1 MANLR
6 VELNVSGVREMLR
19 SQEAKAICEKCANEA
34 AGRLGEGYEVTT
46 YTGQSRVN
54 ASVFAK
60 SLKAKKENEKNNT
73 MLKALRGG
81 K

>member
-19 SQEAKAICEKCANEA
+19 SQEAKDICERYANEA
-34 AGRLGEGYEVTT
+34 AGRLGDGHEVTT
-46 YTGQSRVN
+46 HTGKNRVN

-60 SLKAKKENEKNNT
+60 SLKAKKDNATNNT
-73 MLKALRGG
+73 LLKALRGG

>member
-6 VELNVSGVREMLR
+6 VELNLSGVREMLR
-19 SQEAKAICEKCANEA
+19 SQEAKAICEKYANEA
-34 AGRLGEGYEVTT
+34 AGRLGEGHEVTT
-46 YTGQSRVN
+46 YTGQNRAN

-60 SLKAKKENEKNNT
+60 SLKAKQENIKNNT
-73 MLKALRGG
+73 LLKALRGG